1 MQSCKV
7 IAARNTA
14 EILTRF
20 HFSSAHMAA
29 VGTISAV
36 AAGLLNGSWNLPTK
50 PDAPRLVNAALYWE
64 WEQIWL
70 VANVLIVIFNTFLVL
85 GVVGAGTLGDVYR
98 GASSGELG
106 SICAFSLLW
115 GFGGVGYGQ
124 AIKRVGMAL
133 GTSIVMAQIVC
144 IGTVLPLAFSAA
156 DMTTQEIVGSV
167 VGVLLACAGFAMSS
181 RAGLLRDAGDEAGG
195 RARGSRASTTTTAA
209 VDVEDPVKGASRS
222 TFVESMAWC
231 VAGGVLSSMLQFSFV
246 FGGGLVDVAEERGVA
261 KEASAMPV
269 WMLCFL
275 FNSVGH
281 VFYAS
286 WLLKA
291 NDTWRKFRSTPA
303 RDWAHG
309 GVMCAL
315 IAVAFTAHI
324 HLYGLG
330 AAKMGSSGAVFA
342 WPLVM
347 SSTVFTA
354 QVWSLVLGEWTDA
367 SLEARVANW
376 ASLGLLVAAV
386 AVVALTATL

>member
-1 MQSCKV
+1 
-7 IAARNTA
+7 
-14 EILTRF
+14 
-20 HFSSAHMAA
+20 MAA
-29 VGTISAV
+29 VGAVAAV

-50 PDAPRLVNAALYWE
+50 PDAPRLVNAAMYWE

-70 VANVLIVIFNTFLVL
+70 VANVLIVVFNTFLVL
-85 GVVGAGTLGDVYR
+85 GVVGASTLGDVYG
-98 GASSGELG
+98 GASVGELG

-144 IGTVLPLAFSAA
+144 IGTLLPLVLALEAG

-167 VGVLLACAGFAMSS
+167 AGVLLACAGFAMSS
-181 RAGLLRDAGDEAGG
+181 RAGLLRDAGGET
-195 RARGSRASTTTTAA
+195 STAA
-209 VDVEDPVKGASRS
+209 SADVEGVMEVKSEVRVADVECAAKGSSRS

-231 VAGGVLSSMLQFSFV
+231 VAGGVLSSMLQFALV
-246 FGGGLVDVAEERGVA
+246 FGGGLVDDAEEAGVS
-261 KEASAMPV
+261 KEAAAMPV

-281 VFYAS
+281 VGYAS
-286 WLLKA
+286 RLLTA
-291 NDTWRKFRSTPA
+291 NDTWRKFRSTTY
-303 RDWAHG
+303 RDCAHG
-309 GVMCAL
+309 SVMCAL

-354 QVWSLVLGEWTDA
+354 QVWSLVLGEWA
-367 SLEARVANW
+367 SASWEARVANW

-386 AVVALTATL
+386 AVVALTAVL

>member
-1 MQSCKV
+1 
-7 IAARNTA
+7 
-14 EILTRF
+14 
-20 HFSSAHMAA
+20 MAA
-29 VGTISAV
+29 VGAVAAV

-50 PDAPRLVNAALYWE
+50 PDAPRLVNAAMYWE

-70 VANVLIVIFNTFLVL
+70 VANVLIVVFNTFLVL
-85 GVVGAGTLGDVYR
+85 GVVGASTLGDVYG
-98 GASSGELG
+98 GASVGELG

-144 IGTVLPLAFSAA
+144 IGTLLPLVLALEAG

-167 VGVLLACAGFAMSS
+167 AGVLLACAGFAMSS
-181 RAGLLRDAGDEAGG
+181 RAGLLRDAGGETA
-195 RARGSRASTTTTAA
+195 TAA
-209 VDVEDPVKGASRS
+209 SADVEGVMEVKSDEVRVADVECAAKGSSSRS

-231 VAGGVLSSMLQFSFV
+231 VAGGVLSSMLQFAFV
-246 FGGGLVDVAEERGVA
+246 FGGGLVDDAEEAGVS
-261 KEASAMPV
+261 KEAAAMPV

-281 VFYAS
+281 VGYAS
-286 WLLKA
+286 RLLTA
-291 NDTWRKFRSTPA
+291 NDTWRKFRSTTY

-309 GVMCAL
+309 SVMCAL

-354 QVWSLVLGEWTDA
+354 QVWSLVLGEWTSA
-367 SLEARVANW
+367 SWEARVANW

-386 AVVALTATL
+386 AVVALTAVL

>member
-1 MQSCKV
+1 MQSLS
-7 IAARNTA
+7 ARNTA
-14 EILTRF
+14 EI
-20 HFSSAHMAA
+20 SSRVFTFLPRSHMAA
-29 VGTISAV
+29 VGAISAV

-85 GVVGAGTLGDVYR
+85 GMVGAGTLGDVYR

-156 DMTTQEIVGSV
+156 DMTTQEIIGSV

-209 VDVEDPVKGASRS
+209 VVDVEDPVKGASRS

-246 FGGGLVDVAEERGVA
+246 FGGGLVDDAEERGVA

-269 WMLCFL
+269 WMLCFI
-275 FNSVGH
+275 FNSFGH

-376 ASLGLLVAAV
+376 ASLSLLVAAV

>member
-1 MQSCKV
+1 
-7 IAARNTA
+7 
-14 EILTRF
+14 
-20 HFSSAHMAA
+20 
-29 VGTISAV
+29 
-36 AAGLLNGSWNLPTK
+36 
-50 PDAPRLVNAALYWE
+50 
-64 WEQIWL
+64 
-70 VANVLIVIFNTFLVL
+70 
-85 GVVGAGTLGDVYR
+85 
-98 GASSGELG
+98 
-106 SICAFSLLW
+106 
-115 GFGGVGYGQ
+115 
-124 AIKRVGMAL
+124 
-133 GTSIVMAQIVC
+133 
-144 IGTVLPLAFSAA
+144 
-156 DMTTQEIVGSV
+156 
-167 VGVLLACAGFAMSS
+167 
-181 RAGLLRDAGDEAGG
+181 
-195 RARGSRASTTTTAA
+195 
-209 VDVEDPVKGASRS
+209 
-222 TFVESMAWC
+222 MAWC

-246 FGGGLVDVAEERGVA
+246 FGGGLVDDAEERGVA

-281 VFYAS
+281 IFYAS

-291 NDTWRKFRSTPA
+291 NDTWRKFRSTPT

-309 GVMCAL
+309 GMMCAL